1 MAIRALLSWTLALSL
16 GAAALAGCAHPG
28 APATGKTRQSTASA
42 AKSHL
47 PGQIGLIVQPE
58 AGTAPIVQAI
68 DTAEESVWLQIYIL
82 TDKDV
87 IEALCR
93 AADRDLDVR
102 VLLEEHPY
110 NPGNPN
116 SALST
121 NQPTA
126 DLLKEHGVQVA
137 WTNPSYNFTHAK
149 TMIVDGD
156 AAYVLTYN
164 LTKAGVEGNR
174 EFGVI
179 DRSPS
184 DVNELVRLFQA
195 DYAHQPYRSLDQDVV
210 VSPDNARWRILG
222 LMERAKE
229 ELIVGVEVISDPE
242 AMALL
247 INKQRAGVRVRL
259 LVGGFKKIPANQT
272 PARTL
277 INQGVEVRHQSK
289 PFLHAK
295 YAIADGKEAYVGSI
309 NLSTNSL
316 DENRELGLI
325 IREAGAISRLRDI
338 SAQDWE
344 AAAAILSNDAPTAE

>member
-1 MAIRALLSWTLALSL
+1 MAIRALLSWSLAVCLGTIALS
-16 GAAALAGCAHPG
+16 GCAQPG
-28 APATGKTRQSTASA
+28 IPQAQNRLTQA
-42 AKSHL
+42 ARAQAHL
-47 PGQIGLIVQPE
+47 PGQIDLIVQPE

-68 DTAEESVWLQIYIL
+68 DNAEQSVWLQIYIL

-87 IEALCR
+87 IDALCR
-93 AADRDLDVR
+93 AAARDLDVR

-121 NQPTA
+121 NVATA
-126 DLLKEHGVQVA
+126 NLLADHGVDVA
-137 WTNPSYNFTHAK
+137 WTNPHFNFTHAK
-149 TMIVDGD
+149 SMLVDGD

-179 DRSPS
+179 NRSPS
-184 DVNELVRLFQA
+184 DVNELSRLFLA
-195 DYAHQPYRSLDQDVV
+195 DRAREPYRSLDPDVV

-222 LMERAKE
+222 LMERARE
-229 ELIVGVEVISDPE
+229 ELVVGVEVISDPE

-247 INKQRAGVRVRL
+247 INKARSGVKVKL
-259 LVGGFKKIPANQT
+259 LVGGFKKIAANKT
-272 PARTL
+272 PARHL
-277 INQGVEVRHQSK
+277 VDNGVEVRHQSK

-309 NLSTNSL
+309 NLTTNSL
-316 DENRELGLI
+316 DANRELGLI
-325 IREAGAISRLRDI
+325 IREGGAINRLREI
-338 SAQDWE
+338 FAQDWTG
-344 AAAAILSNDAPTAE
+344 AAVIVDETPD